1 MLNKENMNCL
11 DVAIK
16 YEQREVIKV
25 LLDSEYW
32 YKLIR
37 THNLTTFDYDDY
49 DDNFKIV
56 TIIPPPQPLSPLPP
70 QPQPLT
76 STLNALYKKQFWDI
90 IKLILD
96 KCKINEKEINFS
108 IIDPP
113 SNKSMSKHSLMLIAR
128 SGQESLIK
136 HEVTNLLVKL
146 KWRLVPRFAFYFN
159 LFIYL
164 LYLFLFTWYI
174 IDLSTIETDNNTNN
188 NNNNSIFI
196 GLYKSRGSKTNQ
208 NNIKNKDKRLN
219 SNKSDNFYSDMKE
232 SLYYHINKSDK
243 TSNDLLIFLT
253 MFQLLKEILIIIY
266 LDGTSYFLSLQ
277 NLTEMSTYIMSLI
290 SLLSIY
296 YYTQSNFGSIAI
308 LFSYILLP
316 IFLQKFKSIGVYVI
330 TLKRTIFNTTKL
342 FPVFL
347 ILFMGFVLSFK
358 VRESFG
364 VDYSDSSDSF
374 TYSMIRTVTMVI
386 GELDSSKMGLDDDDS
401 LPNLII
407 YFLFIGLMCTI
418 VLNLLGLYYL
428 FLFILCVLLNS
439 I

>member
-56 TIIPPPQPLSPLPP
+56 TIIPLPLSPLPQS
-70 QPQPLT
+70 QPQT

-96 KCKINEKEINFS
+96 KCKINEKETNFS

-113 SNKSMSKHSLMLIAR
+113 TNKSISKHSLMLIAR

-174 IDLSTIETDNNTNN
+174 IDLSTIETDNTTNN
-188 NNNNSIFI
+188 NSTFI

-374 TYSMIRTVTMVI
+374 SYSMIRTVTMVI

-418 VLNLLGLYYL
+418 VLNLLGLFYY
-428 FLFILCVLLNS
+428 FILHFVYEK
-439 I
+439 IHV

>member
-56 TIIPPPQPLSPLPP
+56 TIIPLSPLSQS
-70 QPQPLT
+70 QPQT

-96 KCKINEKEINFS
+96 KCKINEKETNFS

-113 SNKSMSKHSLMLIAR
+113 TNKSISKHSLMLIAR

-174 IDLSTIETDNNTNN
+174 IDLSTIETDNTTNN
-188 NNNNSIFI
+188 NSTFI

-219 SNKSDNFYSDMKE
+219 SNKSDNFYSDIKE

-374 TYSMIRTVTMVI
+374 SYSMIRTVTMVI

-418 VLNLLGLYYL
+418 VLNLLGLFYY
-428 FLFILCVLLNS
+428 FILHFVYEKILSLL
-439 I
+439 

>member
-56 TIIPPPQPLSPLPP
+56 TIIPLSPLSQS
-70 QPQPLT
+70 QPQT

-96 KCKINEKEINFS
+96 KCKINEKETNFS

-113 SNKSMSKHSLMLIAR
+113 TNKSISKHSLMLIAR

-174 IDLSTIETDNNTNN
+174 IDLSTIETDNTTNN
-188 NNNNSIFI
+188 NSTFI

-374 TYSMIRTVTMVI
+374 SYSMIRTVTMVI

-418 VLNLLGLYYL
+418 VLNLLGLFYY
-428 FLFILCVLLNS
+428 FILHFVYEK
-439 I
+439 IHV